1 MKCRS
6 AEELETAATEL
17 KNSLRSIEWDLEDLE
32 DTVKIVEKNP
42 TKFRIN
48 GAELAIRKGKDSLFK
63 KNPQNYHRFIFKL
76 H

>member
-63 KNPQNYHRFIFKL
+63 KPQNYHRFIFKM